1 VVAAG
6 SYAGNFIT
14 LFASETLKLDMGD
27 MGHVSAWTASVKSY
41 PKAMYP
47 SMRKPTSS
55 RNRCKPGMTLIE
67 ILVVI
72 AIIGTLAALVFPSLK
87 KSINSANRVKCLG
100 NLKQIGIAAEQYT
113 QDYNNT
119 FSPVDYW
126 PDWLS
131 LYIFNTNKF
140 RFPSHTK
147 TVFWCPSAVPTDLGS
162 AWNGNVAYAINA
174 QGYAGLRRFQETS
187 VNNLQTV
194 PSKRIAFMD
203 GNSGNMWDTTPERVP
218 AWHGDCYNAI
228 FQDSHAESVLTNQ
241 FPPGGTAWRNL
252 LWGYKRY

>member
-1 VVAAG
+1 
-6 SYAGNFIT
+6 
-14 LFASETLKLDMGD
+14 
-27 MGHVSAWTASVKSY
+27 
-41 PKAMYP
+41 
-47 SMRKPTSS
+47 MRKPTSS

-72 AIIGTLAALVFPSLK
+72 AIIGTLAALIFPSLK
-87 KSINSANRVKCLG
+87 DSINSANRVKCLG
-100 NLKQIGIAAEQYT
+100 NLKQIGIATEQYT

-119 FSPVDYW
+119 FPPVDYW

-131 LYIFNTNKF
+131 PYLFNTNKF
-140 RFPSHTK
+140 RFPAHTK

-218 AWHGDCYNAI
+218 AWHGNCYNVI

-241 FPPGGTAWRNL
+241 FPPGSTAWRNL